1 MYSSTGSDTLRPVV
15 RLGKFEQVVDLEIR
29 PEEQSKS
36 TYEVKARDY
45 VKMARWD
52 YRSGNRTPGQASS
65 VP

>member
-1 MYSSTGSDTLRPVV
+1 MV

-45 VKMARWD
+45 VKVDRKD
-52 YRSGNRTPGQASS
+52 YRSSNRNPGQVSS